1 MEKKIKEVEKTI
13 NPDYQSAQS
22 KAWEILK
29 DYSHPTLPIDL
40 GQIISS
46 VPNLDTITYSRLA
59 ELCGCSVPEV
69 AEIADSDDGTL
80 WYRNTQDDYLIA
92 YNDTIPNEGQK
103 RFTIAHELGH
113 FFLKHD
119 EVCSQPLSIVTKR
132 LGFVSDDEYATDE
145 KEANYF
151 AKRLLAPI
159 PLIVDIS
166 RIIGAID
173 IFTMATIFNISQT
186 AAEYV
191 IDNMNNLQK
200 HGFYPID
207 YELSSLYRGA
217 VSETAKPYM

>member
-1 MEKKIKEVEKTI
+1 MEITI
-13 NPDYQSAQS
+13 NPDYQLAQS

-29 DYSHPTLPIDL
+29 DYSRPALPIDL

-46 VPNLDTITYSRLA
+46 VPNLDVITYSHLS
-59 ELCGCSVPEV
+59 ELYGCGVSEV
-69 AEIADSDDGTL
+69 ADIADSDDGTL

-132 LGFVSDDEYATDE
+132 LGFISDDEYATDE

-166 RIIGAID
+166 RMIGAID
-173 IFTMATIFNISQT
+173 TFTMADIFNISQT
-186 AAEYV
+186 VAEYV
-191 IDNMNNLQK
+191 IDNMNNLK
-200 HGFYPID
+200 KYGFYPLD
-207 YELSSLYRGA
+207 YELSGLYRGA
-217 VSETAKPYM
+217 VSESAKPYMQLARGVN